1 MKDDQPELHP
11 RCKSEEEVEEVSSQ
25 DPGWELSSDSTAS
38 PVGQSELS
46 LPAHITESKTGF
58 STVRRQLSDISC
70 KIRQL

>member
-38 PVGQSELS
+38 PVRASYHCLLILQ
-46 LPAHITESKTGF
+46 SKTG
-58 STVRRQLSDISC
+58 C
-70 KIRQL
+70 